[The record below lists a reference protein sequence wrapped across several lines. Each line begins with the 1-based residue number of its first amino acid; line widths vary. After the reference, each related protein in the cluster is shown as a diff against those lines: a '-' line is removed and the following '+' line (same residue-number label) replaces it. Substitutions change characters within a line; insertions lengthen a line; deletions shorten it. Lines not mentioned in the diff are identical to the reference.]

1 MHALSSCDRAS
12 VAAGGIC
19 TASRCCQTP
28 DFTCYSKNPSF
39 ARCLTRCPDPGQ
51 AQADASDW
59 ACTIHDKTKK
69 ALPPP
74 PPTPSPPPPRP
85 QMGSFHPSPPP
96 PAPAFCAANRAEC
109 AASRCCQSSG
119 YVCYEKGP
127 HHAECLPAGQCRTRW
142 PDEAEATCSVL
153 RAVTTCAAFAGDC
166 THSGCC
172 AAEGQHCFMKDPFFS
187 RCMHACVP
195 TDSLRGWSCVVHERD
210 EQSEP
215 AAFCTSP

>member
-1 MHALSSCDRAS
+1 MPFLSDPPCCFLCEAILLTVFCQPHLGWSENLS
-12 VAAGGIC
+12 I
-19 TASRCCQTP
+19 TQWLWSTSPKRCHR
-28 DFTCYSKNPSF
+28 N
-39 ARCLTRCPDPGQ
+39 
-51 AQADASDW
+51 
-59 ACTIHDKTKK
+59 
-69 ALPPP
+69 
-74 PPTPSPPPPRP
+74 SPQQLLR
-85 QMGSFHPSPPP
+85 Q
-96 PAPAFCAANRAEC
+96 C